1 MNDRA
6 DEIFNAKIKSG
17 KYSHYTDEELT
28 ELYIDCVW
36 EAKAEGEFN
45 IR

>member
-17 KYSHYTDEELT
+17 KYSHYTDKELAS
-28 ELYIDCVW
+28 LYMDCLCQ
-36 EAKAEGEFN
+36 AKAEGEFN